1 MSKNKAMLPMKAP
14 GKGQFPVPL
23 PAALVVVWLVAK
35 FFQSSPDV
43 LLCVCVSKFPLF
55 IRTLVLLAWGPTVLQ
70 YDLIFPHYICNDP
83 VSK

>member
-43 LLCVCVSKFPLF
+43 LLCVCVQISPFYKDTSPIGLGAHC
-55 IRTLVLLAWGPTVLQ
+55 T
-70 YDLIFPHYICNDP
+70 P
-83 VSK
+83 V